1 MIPECPALAAIY
13 PPGVFLEDDDS
24 LLSRSIL
31 AGVSCV
37 PTPQKWYPFPS
48 KRGLEVSAKLNSLL
62 RVQRLFATFPDG
74 QPGAALLLLR
84 LSLAGVLAL
93 HGAAYWQ
100 GLPAF
105 WWRSSAVA
113 LDYSWR
119 SVCIRRLWRFSGQ
132 PPVHWRLFFFKG
144 DDPVGA
150 VFVLLVMVALG
161 MLGAGAYSLDARMYG
176 RREVVVP
183 ARHDQ

>member
-1 MIPECPALAAIY
+1 M
-13 PPGVFLEDDDS
+13 
-24 LLSRSIL
+24 
-31 AGVSCV
+31 
-37 PTPQKWYPFPS
+37 
-48 KRGLEVSAKLNSLL
+48 
-62 RVQRLFATFPDG
+62 QRLFATFPDG

-100 GLPAF
+100 GPPAF
-105 WWRSSAVA
+105 WVTLICGGVGLFLAIGLYTPFA
-113 LDYSWR
+113 AIIGAAAGTLA
-119 SVCIRRLWRFSGQ
+119 
-132 PPVHWRLFFFKG
+132 LFFFKG
-144 DDPVGA
+144 DDSVAA
-150 VFVLLVMVALG
+150 VFVLVVMVALG